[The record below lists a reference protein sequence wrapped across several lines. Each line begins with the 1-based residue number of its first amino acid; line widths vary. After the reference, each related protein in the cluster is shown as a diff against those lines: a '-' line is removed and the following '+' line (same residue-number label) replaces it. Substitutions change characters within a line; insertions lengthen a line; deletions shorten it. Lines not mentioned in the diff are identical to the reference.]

1 MAEQKELSMEL
12 SHSTQFERLI
22 RRLLALPFWLKILL
36 AIVFLGLPLVIAY
49 LEGLPINPF
58 GGEISRSVFFPSREV
73 LFPAVGILYIIA
85 VAPWIWRAEQEV
97 AESLRP
103 LVHAEL
109 NAYNALAQR
118 VWWRSSRG
126 DWIAFGAGILGELLL
141 LTSSPIPD
149 LPYWAD
155 IYLVVENLF
164 MYGALVWLI
173 YAAMGS
179 ARLTALRHRYI
190 LHTDSF
196 DLTAFEPVGRQALV
210 LSLIFVGAIT
220 LSLLFVDTR
229 DIFFSWESIVIY
241 SILILVT
248 ISIFFVAMWP
258 THRTLQR
265 VKFQKLT
272 EVQRAIG
279 MAFQMLQTSAAG
291 SADTHMAATELQAWI
306 TLERRLKQTRTWP
319 YDTEMLRI
327 LFISV
332 LTPLF
337 LAISRAITTLIT
349 EGHLKLW

>member
-1 MAEQKELSMEL
+1 MEL

-22 RRLLALPFWLKILL
+22 GWLLALPLWLKVLL

-58 GGEISRSVFFPSREV
+58 DGEISRSVFFPSREV
-73 LFPAVGILYIIA
+73 LFPAVAILYIIA
-85 VAPWIWRAEQEV
+85 VAPWIWRAEKEV
-97 AESLRP
+97 AEGLRP
-103 LVHAEL
+103 LVHAEM
-109 NAYNALAQR
+109 NAYNALAHR
-118 VWWRSSRG
+118 AWWRSSRG

-141 LTSSPIPD
+141 LTSDPIPD

-155 IYLVVENLF
+155 IYLVVETLF
-164 MYGALVWLI
+164 MYGGLVWLI
-173 YAAMGS
+173 YAAMSS

-190 LHTDSF
+190 LHTDPF
-196 DLTAFEPVGRQALV
+196 DLAAFEPVGRQALV

-220 LSLLFVDTR
+220 LSLLFVNTR

-241 SILILVT
+241 SILTFVT
-248 ISIFFVAMWP
+248 ISIFFIAMWP

-265 VKFQKLT
+265 VKYQKLA

-279 MAFQMLQTSAAG
+279 VAFQKLQATAAG
-291 SADTHMAATELQAWI
+291 SAGAHLAATELQAWI

-319 YDTEMLRI
+319 YDTETLRI
-327 LFISV
+327 LFLSV

-337 LAISRAITTLIT
+337 LAISRAITTLIS
-349 EGHLKLW
+349 EGYIKLW